1 MFTDFSVILSLT
13 FNLILLL
20 SENIV
25 YITVSSLKCVKINDP
40 KYDHSVWVNFHVHL
54 KKMYILP
61 LLDRV
66 FCKYQLNLNTCRVPF
81 CFFTLSFFLCI
92 VFF

>member
-25 YITVSSLKCVKINDP
+25 YITVSSLKFVKINDP
-40 KYDHSVWVNFHVHL
+40 KYDRSVWVNVHVHL
-54 KKMYILP
+54 KKVYILP
-61 LLDRV
+61 FLERV

-81 CFFTLSFFLCI
+81 CFFTLVIFSLDSFF
-92 VFF
+92 